1 MVRGVLQL
9 VMAKKEMRVQCP
21 CCETEL
27 LIDALTHKVLRYKE
41 KGSQAGVTWGVANQ
55 RLVERQERGHG
66 AFDEALSSEKN
77 RSVDLDA
84 LFDAARK
91 QAADETDSAEDEV

>member
-1 MVRGVLQL
+1 
-9 VMAKKEMRVQCP
+9 MAKKEMRVQCP

-55 RLVERQERGHG
+55 RLVERKERGHG
-66 AFDEALSSEKN
+66 AFDDALSSEKS
-77 RSVDLDA
+77 RSADLDA

-91 QAADETDSAEDEV
+91 QAADEPDEPDDEV

>member
-1 MVRGVLQL
+1 MPNAPVGASWSSQASGRHRTLVLKNLGGMVRGVLQL

-27 LIDALTHKVLRYKE
+27 LIDALAHKVLRYKE

-55 RLVERQERGHG
+55 RLV
-66 AFDEALSSEKN
+66 
-77 RSVDLDA
+77 
-84 LFDAARK
+84 
-91 QAADETDSAEDEV
+91 

>member
-1 MVRGVLQL
+1 M

-41 KGSQAGVTWGVANQ
+41 KGTQAGVTWGAANQ
-55 RLVERQERGHG
+55 RLAERQERGHG
-66 AFDEALSSEKN
+66 AFDDALSSEKT
-77 RSVDLDA
+77 RSADLDD
-84 LFDAARK
+84 LFNEARK
-91 QAADETDSAEDEV
+91 RAADDADDEL